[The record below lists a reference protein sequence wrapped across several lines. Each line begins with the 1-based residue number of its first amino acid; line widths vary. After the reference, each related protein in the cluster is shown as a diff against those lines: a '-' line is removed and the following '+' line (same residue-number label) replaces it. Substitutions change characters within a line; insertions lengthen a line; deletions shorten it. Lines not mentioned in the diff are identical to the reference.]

1 MPENEGIRFR
11 ALFYFGDSVFPL
23 HSLTHALCAAPRPL
37 PCCALG
43 KCPREEK
50 AGACPPGDDTLL
62 VLMFRRSLLYH
73 IGRGQ
78 PAGIAPDGA
87 RCSALSV
94 RSAARP
100 AFSLPAVRVPGP
112 VTDSRFAHHRVLAGR
127 PKGHTRHPCRSQ
139 VQWLCVRRRFT
150 RNRSLLPRGS
160 VLTGKLNKR
169 DSLTTT
175 H

>member
-1 MPENEGIRFR
+1 MSESEFRFR
-11 ALFYFGDSVFPL
+11 TLFYFGAFLFHYLSHV
-23 HSLTHALCAAPRPL
+23 LCAAPLPL
-37 PCCALG
+37 PRCALG
-43 KCPREEK
+43 KHPREEK

-78 PAGIAPDGA
+78 PAGIAPGGA
-87 RCSALSV
+87 RCSFLSV
-94 RSAARP
+94 RFAARP

-112 VTDSRFAHHRVLAGR
+112 ATENAFAHHRALAGR

-150 RNRSLLPRGS
+150 RNRSLLPRGT

-169 DSLTTT
+169 DSLTTI